1 MVIVGCVILPHGA
14 MTFDGNP
21 NVAENTPTAERI
33 KTILATQRQDC
44 GVLFNSCSKA
54 AEIAKSTSPDIIF
67 LNTPHGICLSDA
79 LGVYLNPGAKGNAEW
94 NSQWSEFEV
103 DFKLDVDL
111 AGKLLGHLQSDGI
124 AAEGITAFSKCEMP
138 LRWGEVIPMWFLQ
151 DLMQAGGKKEMKVV
165 IFSNPVNK
173 RRDPTPLPS
182 VTNVGCSVANFL
194 RGLDQRVLY
203 VVSGDLA
210 HTHKTDCRDQ
220 LYLPD
225 PRWTLNASPTA
236 LPFDVCV
243 ENWIKGVP
251 FTEKDKTELVKSTEV
266 YVTQWNATVAKDAE
280 QWLSKATDLKSSAL
294 SCGIFGFGV
303 LHGLLLAEIEQGAKF
318 TAHFLCRLA
327 PTYYGMMVAAF
338 VRDL

>member
-1 MVIVGCVILPHGA
+1 MVVVGCVILPHGA

-21 NVAENTPTAERI
+21 NVADNTPTAERV
-33 KTILATQRQDC
+33 KTISSTQRQDC
-44 GVLFNSCSKA
+44 GVLFTSCFKA
-54 AEIAKSTSPDIIF
+54 AEIVKSTSPDVIF

-79 LGVYLNPGAKGNAEW
+79 LGVYLNPRAKGTAEW
-94 NSQWSEFEV
+94 NNQWSEFEV
-103 DFKLDVDL
+103 DVELDSNL
-111 AGKLLGHLQSDGI
+111 ASKFLEHLQSDGI

-151 DLMQAGGKKEMKVV
+151 DLMLAGERRVKVV

-173 RRDPTPLPS
+173 RRAPTPFSS
-182 VTNVGCSVANFL
+182 VVNVGRSIAKFL
-194 RGLDQRVLY
+194 KGLDQRILY

-210 HTHKTDCRDQ
+210 HTHKTNCQDQ

-225 PRWTLNASPTA
+225 PRWSSAISPTA
-236 LPFDVCV
+236 LPFDLSV

-251 FTEKDKTELVKSTEV
+251 FIEKDISEPVKSTEMHI
-266 YVTQWNATVAKDAE
+266 TQWNATVAKDAE

-303 LHGLLLAEIEQGAKF
+303 LHGLLLVEIEQGTGF

-338 VRDL
+338 VKEI